1 MSGYEPPRI
10 PGGGE
15 HTDSWDHPE
24 IKDAF
29 DPLDTTEAI
38 NQAERYWQM
47 HQLWEQGVDTFARS
61 IQNSIAQAWS
71 GPAAEASKK
80 SIHDYTADALA
91 LTPSLAELHTRVRD
105 AATAIVNTKKA
116 IPDPVVV
123 TWTSWLWPPNRWDLQ
138 SDQSEQTQKAR
149 VAMNEHYVK
158 PFSQIDGKIP
168 VLPTPT
174 SPTKAVDIP
183 APPPG
188 GYRIDNTSTGQPSQP
203 ASPGTD
209 PGSTNSG
216 VPGDTNG
223 DGKPDEPGTTE
234 QQTDPAASE
243 QTTPSSTTSPSG
255 TQTTPAG
262 TTSTTQSPST
272 ATDPTK
278 TVSTGTGTP
287 YAPGPTGRPGSPRI
301 PGSLGSPGTPSTAP
315 QPGRS
320 IPGTGV
326 PTTPGTSGNP
336 AAAAAAAARGTT
348 GPAGMGAPGAG
359 ARGKSDDDAEHK
371 IPDYLITQENTDE
384 LLGEL
389 PKTVPGGV
397 IGGDVPT

>member
-80 SIHDYTADALA
+80 SIQDYTTDALT
-91 LTPSLAELHTRVRD
+91 LTSSLAELHTRVRD

-116 IPDPVVV
+116 IPDPVII
-123 TWTSWLWPPNRWDLQ
+123 TWTSWLWPPNRKDLQ
-138 SDQSEQTQKAR
+138 SDQSEETQKAR

-188 GYRIDNTSTGQPSQP
+188 GYNAENTSSGQPSQ
-203 ASPGTD
+203 SITPGTD
-209 PGSTNSG
+209 PGSTNSA

-234 QQTDPAASE
+234 PQTDPSKTGE
-243 QTTPSSTTSPSG
+243 QTNPASTTSPSS
-255 TQTTPAG
+255 TQTPS
-262 TTSTTQSPST
+262 STAPSTQSPST
-272 ATDPTK
+272 TDPAK
-278 TVSTGTGTP
+278 TVPAGTGTP
-287 YAPGPTGRPGSPRI
+287 YTPGTPGTPGSPRTSGT
-301 PGSLGSPGTPSTAP
+301 PGSPGSPSTTP

-320 IPGTGV
+320 IPGTGI
-326 PTTPGTSGNP
+326 PTTSGTSPTP
-336 AAAAAAAARGTT
+336 AAAAATAARGAA
-348 GPAGMGAPGAG
+348 GASGMGVPGAG
-359 ARGKSDDDAEHK
+359 ARGKSEDDEEHK

-384 LLGEL
+384 LLGEF

-397 IGGDVPT
+397 IGGDIPT

>member
-80 SIHDYTADALA
+80 SIQDYTTDALT
-91 LTPSLAELHTRVRD
+91 LTSSLAELHTRVRD

-116 IPDPVVV
+116 IPDPVVI
-123 TWTSWLWPPNRWDLQ
+123 TWTSWLWPPNRKDLQ
-138 SDQSEQTQKAR
+138 SDQSEETQKAR

-174 SPTKAVDIP
+174 SPTKAIDIP

-188 GYRIDNTSTGQPSQP
+188 GYNAENTSSGQPSQ
-203 ASPGTD
+203 SRTPGTD
-209 PGSTNSG
+209 PGSTNSA
-216 VPGDTNG
+216 VPGDTNR

-234 QQTDPAASE
+234 QQTDPAKTGE
-243 QTTPSSTTSPSG
+243 QTNPASTTSPSS
-255 TQTTPAG
+255 TQTPSSTAP
-262 TTSTTQSPST
+262 TTQSPST
-272 ATDPTK
+272 TTDPAK
-278 TVSTGTGTP
+278 TVPTSTGTP
-287 YAPGPTGRPGSPRI
+287 YTPGTPGTPGTPHTSVSPGSP
-301 PGSLGSPGTPSTAP
+301 GSPSTTP

-320 IPGTGV
+320 IPGTGI
-326 PTTPGTSGNP
+326 PTAPGTSPTP
-336 AAAAAAAARGTT
+336 AAAAATAAGGAAGTS
-348 GPAGMGAPGAG
+348 GMGVPGAG
-359 ARGKSDDDAEHK
+359 ARGKSEDDEEHK

-384 LLGEL
+384 LLGEF

-397 IGGDVPT
+397 IGGDIPT